1 MECIMKD
8 QLIEFITSKYN
19 DRVDIEVNAELKD
32 YCSFRIGGPCDIAL
46 FPRDRGSFCDV
57 VKFLTDN
64 SFRYTVIGNGSNV
77 LFSDEGY
84 RGVIVFTTKMK
95 SFSFDGDVLE
105 CEAGAQ
111 LTAVSVRAVKD
122 GYDGFA
128 FACGIPGSI
137 GGAVYMNAGAYEG
150 QIADVLL
157 YSDYYDTKTGKIER
171 LNAEDHNFS
180 YRHSSYM
187 DNPDRIILSAGF
199 KLVSADDS
207 SSVISLMEDHI
218 RARKEKQPLE
228 YPSAGSTFKRYP
240 GYFTAKLIDEAGL
253 KGFSVG
259 GAQVSEKHAGFI
271 INRGGATSQ
280 DVLTLIGIIKDRIY
294 ENEGIHIECEVRYI
308 V

>member
-1 MECIMKD
+1 MKD
-8 QLIEFITSKYN
+8 QLINFITTKFN
-19 DRVDIEVNAELKD
+19 GRVDVAENADMKD
-32 YCSFRIGGPCDIAL
+32 YTTFHIGGPCDVAL
-46 FPRDRGSFCDV
+46 FPHDKESFCDV
-57 VKFLTDN
+57 LAYLNDN
-64 SFRYTVIGNGSNV
+64 AVRYTVIGNGSNV
-77 LFSDEGY
+77 LIADEGY

-95 SFSFDGDVLE
+95 SFCFNGDILE

-122 GYDGFA
+122 GYDGYA

-150 QIADVLL
+150 QIADILL
-157 YSDYYDTKTGKIER
+157 YSDYYDVKTGRIER
-171 LNAEDHNFS
+171 LSAKDHDFS

-187 DNPDRIILSAGF
+187 DNPDRIVLCAGF
-199 KLVSADDS
+199 KLVKADDHA
-207 SSVISLMEDHI
+207 SVIALMEGHI

-240 GYFTAKLIDEAGL
+240 GYFTAALIDQAGL
-253 KGFSVG
+253 KGYSVG

-271 INRGGATSQ
+271 INRGNATAE
-280 DVLTLIGIIKDRIY
+280 DVLTLIQIIKDKIF